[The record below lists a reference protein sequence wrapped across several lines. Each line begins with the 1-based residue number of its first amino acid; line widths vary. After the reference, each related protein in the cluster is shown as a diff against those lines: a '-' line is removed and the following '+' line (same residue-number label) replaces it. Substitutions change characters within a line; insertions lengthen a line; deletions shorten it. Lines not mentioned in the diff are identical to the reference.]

1 MDALKVLTHVRRL
14 LRDNVIPPLDGEL
27 AEDQTLREIHED
39 IKGIREAVLSFSA
52 GDFSPAI
59 KVRGIIPGCLKALQA
74 HLRHLIWQVQLVE
87 KGDFSQEVRFMGEF
101 STAFNNMT
109 RQLNHTLSM
118 LKQKEESL
126 TALADN
132 LRNEVDHRETVVEA
146 LQESEA
152 RFKYLASHDALTGA
166 LNRGSFFERAAADLR
181 HAFDRNI
188 PCCMAILDIDHFK
201 NFNDTYGHGAGDETL
216 RHVVRILAEGLRKT
230 DFMGRYG
237 GEEFVIFFYNADEGT
252 GMMIAERL
260 RASLEAHEVPL
271 ENVSVSVHASFGVV
285 QTKQGDDP
293 SDGDYVQ
300 RLVNDADVAMYAAK
314 RAGRNR
320 VMFYKPEQCVQ
331 YVRRSAEGETAEE
344 MTESALEESAAEKTA
359 AP

>member
-1 MDALKVLTHVRRL
+1 MDALKALAHVRRL

-39 IKGIREAVLSFSA
+39 IRGIREAVLSFSA

-109 RQLNHTLSM
+109 RQLNRTLSM
-118 LKQKEESL
+118 LKQKEETL
-126 TALADN
+126 TALTDN
-132 LRNEVDHRETVVEA
+132 LRSEVDRRETVVEA

-152 RFKYLASHDALTGA
+152 RFKYLASHDVLTGA

-181 HAFDRNI
+181 HAFDRDI
-188 PCCMAILDIDHFK
+188 PCCMAIFDIDHFK

-216 RHVVRILAEGLRKT
+216 RHVVRIIAEGLRKT

-237 GEEFVIFFYNADEGT
+237 GEEFAIFFYNADEPT
-252 GMMIAERL
+252 GMMVAERL
-260 RASLEAHEVPL
+260 RSSLESNKVQL
-271 ENVSVSVHASFGVV
+271 ENAAVSVHASFGVV

-293 SDGDYVQ
+293 SDADYVQ
-300 RLVNDADVAMYAAK
+300 HMVNEADVAMYAAK

-320 VMFYKPEQCVQ
+320 VMLYRPEQCVQ
-331 YVRRSAEGETAEE
+331 YVHASGETAAETSATEE
-344 MTESALEESAAEKTA
+344 NVNMIEENVTEE
-359 AP
+359 